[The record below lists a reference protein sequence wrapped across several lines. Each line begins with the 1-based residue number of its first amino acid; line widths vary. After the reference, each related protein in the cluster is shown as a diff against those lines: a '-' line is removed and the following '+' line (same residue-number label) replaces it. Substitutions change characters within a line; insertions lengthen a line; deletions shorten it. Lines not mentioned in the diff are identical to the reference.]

1 MAEKYET
8 RPFEYVNNK
17 DCRFYEAS
25 VNGKYLYQEFLLGL
39 KDKKNDL
46 RKLNSIYAYM
56 DKFGALLLPK
66 TKFRYIGDK
75 QHPDL
80 YEFKKNDIRVYVIMR
95 KPNVFVVL
103 GGYKGEQN
111 SGIKRIK
118 KLFNDF

>member
-17 DCRFYEAS
+17 NCRFYEAS

-39 KDKKNDL
+39 KD
-46 RKLNSIYAYM
+46 
-56 DKFGALLLPK
+56 
-66 TKFRYIGDK
+66 
-75 QHPDL
+75 
-80 YEFKKNDIRVYVIMR
+80 KKNDIRVYVIMR

-111 SGIKRIK
+111 SDIKRIK

>member
-39 KDKKNDL
+39 KDKKND
-46 RKLNSIYAYM
+46 
-56 DKFGALLLPK
+56 
-66 TKFRYIGDK
+66 
-75 QHPDL
+75 
-80 YEFKKNDIRVYVIMR
+80 IRVYVIMR

-111 SGIKRIK
+111 SDIKRIK

>member
-1 MAEKYET
+1 MAEKYEI

-39 KDKKNDL
+39 KDKKND
-46 RKLNSIYAYM
+46 
-56 DKFGALLLPK
+56 
-66 TKFRYIGDK
+66 
-75 QHPDL
+75 
-80 YEFKKNDIRVYVIMR
+80 IRVYVIMR

-111 SGIKRIK
+111 SDIKRIK

>member
-25 VNGKYLYQEFLLGL
+25 VNGKYLYQEFLIGL
-39 KDKKNDL
+39 KD
-46 RKLNSIYAYM
+46 
-56 DKFGALLLPK
+56 
-66 TKFRYIGDK
+66 
-75 QHPDL
+75 
-80 YEFKKNDIRVYVIMR
+80 KKNDIRVYVIMR

-111 SGIKRIK
+111 SDIKRIK
-118 KLFNDF
+118 KLFNDFKRK

>member
-56 DKFGALLLPK
+56 DQFGALLLPK
-66 TKFRYIGDK
+66 TKFRYIGTSNI
-75 QHPDL
+75 L
-80 YEFKKNDIRVYVIMR
+80 IYTSSR
-95 KPNVFVVL
+95 KMTS
-103 GGYKGEQN
+103 E
-111 SGIKRIK
+111 STSS
-118 KLFNDF
+118 

>member
-17 DCRFYEAS
+17 DCRFYESS

-39 KDKKNDL
+39 KYKKNDL
-46 RKLNSIYAYM
+46 RKL
-56 DKFGALLLPK
+56 DQFGALLLPK

-111 SGIKRIK
+111 SDIKRIK

>member
-1 MAEKYET
+1 MSEKYET

-56 DKFGALLLPK
+56 DQFGALLLPK

-103 GGYKGEQN
+103 GGYKGEQ
-111 SGIKRIK
+111 
-118 KLFNDF
+118 KLRY